1 MYTNQCTNYVHN
13 FITNIIS
20 FERNKHRGTQTAP
33 FHWAVLCAVPAIQ
46 HIKRDRYVRNNHMER
61 TRRFRKSCKP
71 LIFSQPRNDKNTTHR
86 LCRGASEWVSMSNV
100 VWFALWRHSA
110 KVPSCSHMWYLW
122 FMQIHPRILHSEHFP
137 SPHPPNSNPILQSNM
152 VITWKACRLDWNCVR
167 QKERHRHSHRH
178 QNRQT
183 HTHRAIWKCY
193 HFCTS

>member
-1 MYTNQCTNYVHN
+1 M
-13 FITNIIS
+13 F
-20 FERNKHRGTQTAP
+20 GT
-33 FHWAVLCAVPAIQ
+33 H
-46 HIKRDRYVRNNHMER
+46 HMER

-71 LIFSQPRNDKNTTHR
+71 LIFSQPRNDTNTTHR
-86 LCRGASEWVSMSNV
+86 ICRGASEWVSMSNV

-137 SPHPPNSNPILQSNM
+137 SHLRNSNPIPQSNM

-178 QNRQT
+178 QNSQT
-183 HTHRAIWKCY
+183 HTHTEPFESVIISARVNRRIIFFVCLWSDETGMY
-193 HFCTS
+193 ELF